1 MEKIRLKPNETAV
14 ITANNTTYVLGGD
27 VSIEIKGNTGNDHP
41 DQERLLTIKEIVDA
55 EADKSGSFI
64 SDDCI
69 KDYPLSGYG
78 EHYRDTH
85 TAAQAH
91 KLVAL
96 AEMMRIADYYN
107 EHYADGWK
115 QDNDN
120 PQQMKYM
127 IFNKRDEFE
136 PDSYHFNMFGLPTF
150 ATKELAQ
157 IALDNNREVF
167 ERFFAV

>member
-1 MEKIRLKPNETAV
+1 MKKIELNIGDMVNFTIDGTKYELKLTKTSLE
-14 ITANNTTYVLGGD
+14 
-27 VSIEIKGNTGNDHP
+27 VSEIKP
-41 DQERLLTIKEIVDA
+41 EPKRLLTIKEIVDA
-55 EADKSGSFI
+55 ETGKSGQFI
-64 SDDCI
+64 SYDDI
-69 KDYPLSGYG
+69 SEITLAGYG
-78 EHYRDTH
+78 NHYLNTH
-85 TAAQAH
+85 TEAQAH

-96 AEMMRIADYYN
+96 AEIMRIADYYN

-157 IALDNNREVF
+157 LALDNNREVF
-167 ERFFAV
+167 ERFFA

>member
-1 MEKIRLKPNETAV
+1 MKKIELNIGDMVNFTIDGTKYELKLTKTSLE
-14 ITANNTTYVLGGD
+14 
-27 VSIEIKGNTGNDHP
+27 VSEIKQKP
-41 DQERLLTIKEIVDA
+41 KRLLTIKEIVDA
-55 EADKSGSFI
+55 EAEAGKLGSFI
-64 SDDCI
+64 TDGYISEN
-69 KDYPLSGYG
+69 PLSVYG
-78 EHYRDTH
+78 EHFRDTH
-85 TAAQAH
+85 TEAQAH
-91 KLVAL
+91 KLIAL
-96 AEMMRIADYYN
+96 AEIMRIADYYN

-157 IALDNNREVF
+157 LALDNNREVF
-167 ERFFAV
+167 EKFFDV